1 VGTQEYRIREFKVVK
16 VVLVQDVADL
26 GKAGELK
33 DVSPGYM
40 RNYLVPKR
48 MAVLATA
55 SEVKTLEARRAQIAR
70 AKEKERSTA
79 EALAARIAEVALLFQ
94 VRVGEQN
101 RLYGSITSKDIADEL
116 ARTAGITIDRRDIE
130 LPEPLKTLG
139 TFGVP
144 VKLGHDVKGTINVT
158 LQEAASA

>member
-1 VGTQEYRIREFKVVK
+1 MVK
-16 VVLVQDVADL
+16 VVLTQDVANV

-40 RNYLVPKR
+40 RNYLVPRKL
-48 MAVLATA
+48 AVMATA
-55 SEVKTLEARRAQIAR
+55 GELKTLEARRAGIAR
-70 AKEKERSTA
+70 AQQKARTDA
-79 EALAARIAEVALLFQ
+79 EALAARLGEARITFQ

-116 ARTAGITIDRRDIE
+116 ARSADITIDRRDIE

-139 TFGVP
+139 TYTIP
-144 VKLGHDVKGTINVT
+144 IRLGHEVKGNITVT
-158 LQEAASA
+158 LQEATSA

>member
-1 VGTQEYRIREFKVVK
+1 MVK
-16 VVLVQDVADL
+16 VVLTQDVASL

-40 RNYLVPKR
+40 RNFLVPKR
-48 MAVLATA
+48 LAVAATPG
-55 SEVKTLEARRAQIAR
+55 EMKTLEARRNSLAKAQQKAR
-70 AKEKERSTA
+70 TDA
-79 EALAARIAEVALLFQ
+79 EGLAARLGEAHITFQ

-130 LPEPLKTLG
+130 LAEPLKTLG
-139 TFGVP
+139 TYSVP
-144 VKLGHDVKGTINVT
+144 VRLGHEVKGNITVT

>member
-1 VGTQEYRIREFKVVK
+1 MVK
-16 VVLVQDVADL
+16 VVLTKDVESL

-33 DVSPGYM
+33 DVSAGYL
-40 RNYLVPKR
+40 RNFLVPQK

-55 SEVKTLEARRAQIAR
+55 GEMKSLEARRSQIAKAQQHQR
-70 AKEKERSTA
+70 TAA
-79 EALAARIAEVALLFQ
+79 EALAAQLADVALTFQ

-116 ARTAGITIDRRDIE
+116 ARTASITIDRRDIE
-130 LPEPLKTLG
+130 LPDALKTLG
-139 TFGVP
+139 TFSVP
-144 VKLGHDVKGTINVT
+144 VKLGYEVKGAINVT